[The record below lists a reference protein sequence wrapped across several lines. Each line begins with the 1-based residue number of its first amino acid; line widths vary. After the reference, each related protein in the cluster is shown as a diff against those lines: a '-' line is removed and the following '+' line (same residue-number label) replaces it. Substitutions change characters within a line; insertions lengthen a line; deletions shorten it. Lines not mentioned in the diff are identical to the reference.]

1 MTNKILEIEKQEIAE
16 KKVPKIKSG
25 DVIRVVQA
33 YQEKEKERHSV
44 FEGMVIAI
52 NSGSGTRRTITVRR
66 VIDGVGVEKII
77 PLYLSNI
84 AQIKVLKSS
93 KTRRAKLYYLRKLSG
108 KKARLKEKGLDKDV
122 IEMMVADEK
131 ATKELKNEKTEQPQ
145 VDKKEEPKA
154 KKEEKSEK
162 ISSSN
167 KTAKAK
173 NDTKEQKAGK

>member
-1 MTNKILEIEKQEIAE
+1 MTNKILEIEKQEI
-16 KKVPKIKSG
+16 KGKNIPKIKSG
-25 DVIRVVQA
+25 DIVRVVQA

-84 AQIKVLKSS
+84 IQIKVLKSS

-122 IEMMVADEK
+122 IEMMATKEK
-131 ATKELKNEKTEQPQ
+131 ATKELKNEKTEQQ
-145 VDKKEEPKA
+145 KVEKKEEPKA
-154 KKEEKSEK
+154 QKEGENKPKKSKKEE
-162 ISSSN
+162 
-167 KTAKAK
+167 K